1 MSLDTIQKLL
11 RKVSRIIVHLLFSVY
26 LLVQVH
32 VHDTSIQSRLPVVGH
47 LVPIRAVVVQARRHR
62 RNLGQKG

>member
-47 LVPIRAVVVQARRHR
+47 LVPI
-62 RNLGQKG
+62 

>member
-11 RKVSRIIVHLLFSVY
+11 RKVSKTIVQLLFNAY

-32 VHDTSIQSRLPVVGH
+32 VHDTSVQSRLPVVGH
-47 LVPIRAVVVQARRHR
+47 LVPI
-62 RNLGQKG
+62 